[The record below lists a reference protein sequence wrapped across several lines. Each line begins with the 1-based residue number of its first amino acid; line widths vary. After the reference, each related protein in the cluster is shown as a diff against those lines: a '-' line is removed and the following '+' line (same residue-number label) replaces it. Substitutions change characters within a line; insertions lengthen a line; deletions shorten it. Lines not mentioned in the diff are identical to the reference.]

1 METNIVTRGADGSVD
16 ICTSFTD
23 SCSFW
28 LQALLCDAEEVNDNN
43 CVGSGQDTDEVE
55 IFYNKKKS
63 EVQNLATNR
72 FKKVDKHVAHVE
84 IQYGQLLYTSL
95 MI

>member
-43 CVGSGQDTDEVE
+43 CVGSGQETDEVE
-55 IFYNKKKS
+55 IFTKKKNQKF
-63 EVQNLATNR
+63 QN
-72 FKKVDKHVAHVE
+72 
-84 IQYGQLLYTSL
+84 
-95 MI
+95 